1 MEQTINQVQP
11 VREWTNNEG
20 DTMYVVEVLL
30 EGGKTYQVNCK
41 TPDRWKTG
49 DTVVIKK
56 EYNDPK
62 GNLCASLDKPRP
74 AGGYAYSNKQQ
85 RKDDDYDIRVGTQ
98 WALNAAIAYVAACHP
113 RATDCDISEIKEFA
127 KQLLRSRDDIM
138 NMLKSNG

>member
-11 VREWTNNEG
+11 VREWVNNEG
-20 DTMYVVEVLL
+20 DTMYVVEILL

-41 TPDRWKTG
+41 TPDRWNSG
-49 DTVVIKK
+49 DTVVVKK
-56 EYNDPK
+56 EWEDKK

-98 WALNAAIAYVAACHP
+98 WALNAAISYVAACHP